1 MSRSTKLFELIKS
14 LSKTEKRHFKLYV
27 GKHQVGGQNNYLKLF
42 EIVDRQ
48 SSYDEAAIKKKLAGS
63 PIAKRLAVEKSY
75 LYNLILRS
83 LRVYHGGKSKEL
95 EVLEILEYINI
106 LFARQLYDQCY
117 QHIKKAKKIAEEN
130 DLFHILAQILDWE
143 EVVLITIEPT
153 DYFIQNDR
161 IRSEKAK
168 VLEKLKNMDDYIALR
183 DDFYKPHIL
192 KGIIRKDEEEKVYDE
207 LFDNPLLK
215 DDNTALTTRARFYFF
230 DLHARYY
237 RGKGDFKKFLY
248 YRERLVSIIRKD
260 ENYISLRGKTYLTAM
275 SNLALAY
282 IENGRYKDCIGIV
295 DQMKADAAS
304 LKGEF
309 HQKQAYDMLNHAYT
323 REFNMYRVSGQ
334 FHKGVEQMD
343 EVTGFLDNWERYM
356 SEEYRLEMY
365 YSFAV
370 CYFGAGQFKDA
381 LGWLHKI
388 LNFLTG
394 ETRNK
399 YVFTQAMILNLIT
412 HFELGNDL
420 HLEYVVQSVYRHLI
434 KRKEMFEV
442 ESAIIRFI
450 RKDLP
455 KMNTRKEQKEGLQR
469 LHKRLSEIMK
479 DPREAQVLT
488 YFDYLGWL
496 ESKIGDRSFAE
507 IASQRKPPVSA

>member
-1 MSRSTKLFELIKS
+1 MSRSTKLFALIKS

-27 GKHQVGGQNNYLKLF
+27 GKHQVGSQNNYLKLF
-42 EIVDRQ
+42 EIVDKQ
-48 SSYDEAAIKKKLAGS
+48 STYDEVAVKKKLKGS

-95 EVLEILEYINI
+95 EVLELLEYINI

-161 IRSEKAK
+161 IRSEKAE

-192 KGIIRKDEEEKVYDE
+192 KGMIRKDEEELVYDE
-207 LFDNPLLK
+207 LFETPLLQ
-215 DDNTALTTRARFYFF
+215 DDSTALTTRARFYFY

-237 RGKGDFKKFLY
+237 RGKGDFARFLE

-282 IENGRYKDCIGIV
+282 IENGRYQDCITIV

-334 FHKGVEQMD
+334 FEKGVTQMK
-343 EVTGFLDNWERYM
+343 EVELFLENWERFM

-370 CYFGAGQFKDA
+370 CHFGAGQYRDA
-381 LGWLHKI
+381 LSWLHKI
-388 LNFLTG
+388 LNFITG
-394 ETRNK
+394 ESRNK

-434 KRKEMFEV
+434 KRKELFAV
-442 ESAIIRFI
+442 ESAIIRFL
-450 RKDLP
+450 RRDLP
-455 KMNTRKEQKEGLQR
+455 KMNSRKEQMEGLNALYHQ
-469 LHKRLSEIMK
+469 LEDILK
-479 DPREAQVLT
+479 DPREAQVLQ
-488 YFDYLGWL
+488 YFDYLSWL
-496 ESKIGDRSFAE
+496 KSKKENISFAQAAKKRS
-507 IASQRKPPVSA
+507 ISKQV